1 MTDEAPDADM
11 AEQATPANPLDAAE
25 EDPEE
30 PSGDPEASEWDA
42 LEQARVV
49 DLDDETQ

>member
-1 MTDEAPDADM
+1 VTDEAPDADV

-25 EDPEE
+25 EDQA

-49 DLDDETQ
+49 ELDDEPE